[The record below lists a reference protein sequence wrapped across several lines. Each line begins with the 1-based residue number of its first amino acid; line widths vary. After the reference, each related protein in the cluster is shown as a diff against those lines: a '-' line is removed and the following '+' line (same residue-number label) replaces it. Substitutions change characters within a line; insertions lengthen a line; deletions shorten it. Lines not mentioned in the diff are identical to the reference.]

1 MSNEITDPNTPPS
14 EIPEPVEGKYIF
26 QVASNIRI
34 RFNADGWVEEIGRGG
49 REDPLGTILQAK
61 SGSKRDDV
69 YARRFYDLYTRAVLL
84 DIIPKN
90 PADRTDTG
98 GMVLFRDLEPGS
110 VMFDRVNLI
119 ISIANHHFGTTFAK
133 LEP

>member
-1 MSNEITDPNTPPS
+1 MSTEEEPKIQG
-14 EIPEPVEGKYIF
+14 IPEPVEGKYIF
-26 QVASNIRI
+26 QVASNQRI

-49 REDPLGTILQAK
+49 AEDPLGTILQAK

-90 PADRTDTG
+90 PTDRTDTG
-98 GMVLFRDLEPGS
+98 GLVMFKDLDADS
-110 VMFDRVNLI
+110 VMYDRVNLI
-119 ISIANHHFGTTFAK
+119 IEIANHHFGTTFKA
-133 LEP
+133 LT